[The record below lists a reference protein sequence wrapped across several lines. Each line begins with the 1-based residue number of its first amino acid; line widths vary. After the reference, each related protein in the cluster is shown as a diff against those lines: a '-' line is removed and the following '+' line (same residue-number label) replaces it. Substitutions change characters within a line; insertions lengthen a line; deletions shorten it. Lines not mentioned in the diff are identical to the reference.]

1 VIQAGA
7 INRTSITVKDAF
19 AGHPAAWR
27 DHEIVYY
34 AHDVKLSVPAFCRP
48 HSVDVKLTRP
58 DFIPPVEAIGRSEHT
73 MKSIRGPSRRHIL
86 KTTMA
91 LAAAGTLS
99 GRDARA
105 LPHEAPSRA
114 GTFPHI
120 DTGLRAAVA
129 AQEIPGVVALAAT
142 DNGILYEGVFG
153 SRRFSGGPAKDAAMT
168 RDTVFRIASMVKLI
182 TSVAAMRLVEQ
193 GKLSLDAPAPVIDP
207 AVADAQV
214 LDGFDASGAPIVR
227 PPKRPI
233 ALRHLL
239 THTSGFT
246 YRLWDAE
253 AIRYGNA
260 VEKVPLPD
268 RAKLPRTPLMFDP
281 GERWQYGTSID
292 WVGRIIEAVSGEPLE
307 THFRKNIFEPL
318 GMKDT
323 TFEITLAQ
331 RTREASAHRRQP
343 DGSLRPEPMEAPP
356 QPHAPP
362 RHHSGGGGIYS
373 TAPDY
378 LTLIRMLM
386 HGGSFEGARILQPET
401 VALMGQNQIGPVEA
415 GILKTTAPR
424 VSNDVDFFHGIS
436 LKWGFGHM
444 INMQAVPQARS
455 AGSMTWAGLFN
466 TYYWIDPRK
475 RVAAV
480 FMTQV
485 LPFADERALQAYRQF
500 ERGVYAAVKTG

>member
-1 VIQAGA
+1 MG
-7 INRTSITVKDAF
+7 TSR
-19 AGHPAAWR
+19 H
-27 DHEIVYY
+27 
-34 AHDVKLSVPAFCRP
+34 
-48 HSVDVKLTRP
+48 
-58 DFIPPVEAIGRSEHT
+58 
-73 MKSIRGPSRRHIL
+73 PSRRQIL

-91 LAAAGTLS
+91 LAATSALSARRAGAHEPP
-99 GRDARA
+99 ARA
-105 LPHEAPSRA
+105 GALA
-114 GTFPHI
+114 HI
-120 DTGLRAAVA
+120 DASLRAATA
-129 AQEIPGVVALAAT
+129 AQQVPGVVAIAAT
-142 DNGILYEGVFG
+142 EHGILYEGVFG
-153 SRRFSGGPAKDAAMT
+153 SRRLSGGPAKEAAMT

-193 GKLSLDAPAPVIDP
+193 GQLSLDAPVPEIDP
-207 AVADAQV
+207 AVADPRV
-214 LDGFDASGAPIVR
+214 LDGFDAKGAPLLR

-253 AIRYGNA
+253 AIKYVNA
-260 VEKVPLPD
+260 IEKVPAPE
-268 RAKLPRTPLMFDP
+268 RFKLPRTPLMFDP
-281 GERWQYGTSID
+281 GERWQYGPSID
-292 WVGRIIEAVSGEPLE
+292 WVGRIVESVSGEPLE
-307 THFRKNIFEPL
+307 THFKKHIFEPL

-323 TFEITLAQ
+323 TFEITPAQ
-331 RTREASAHRRQP
+331 RTREASGHHRQP
-343 DGSLRPEPMEAPP
+343 DGSLKPEPMEPAPKP
-356 QPHAPP
+356 NATP

-424 VSNDVDFFHGIS
+424 LSNDVDFFHGIS

-444 INMQAVPQARS
+444 INMQPVLEARS

-466 TYYWIDPRK
+466 TYYWIDPK
-475 RVAAV
+475 KHVAAV

-485 LPFADERALQAYRQF
+485 LPFADEHALRVYRQF

>member
-1 VIQAGA
+1 MGI
-7 INRTSITVKDAF
+7 IRRPNR
-19 AGHPAAWR
+19 R
-27 DHEIVYY
+27 Q
-34 AHDVKLSVPAFCRP
+34 
-48 HSVDVKLTRP
+48 
-58 DFIPPVEAIGRSEHT
+58 
-73 MKSIRGPSRRHIL
+73 IL

-91 LAAAGTLS
+91 LAATGALPARAG
-99 GRDARA
+99 A
-105 LPHEAPSRA
+105 LPHEPSRTA
-114 GTFPHI
+114 AFPHI
-120 DTGLRAAVA
+120 DASLRSAVG
-129 AQEIPGVVALAAT
+129 AQEVPGVVAIAAT
-142 DNGILYEGVFG
+142 ENGILYEGVFG
-153 SRRFSGGPAKDAAMT
+153 SRRLSGGPAKDAAMT

-182 TSVAAMRLVEQ
+182 TSVAALRLVEE
-193 GKLSLDAPAPVIDP
+193 GKLSLDGPLPAIDP
-207 AVADAQV
+207 AVADPQV
-214 LDGFDASGAPIVR
+214 LDGFDAKSAPLLR

-253 AIRYGNA
+253 AIKYINA
-260 VEKVPLPD
+260 IEKAPAAERP
-268 RAKLPRTPLMFDP
+268 KLPRTPLMFDP

-292 WVGRIIEAVSGEPLE
+292 WVGRIVESISGEPLE
-307 THFRKNIFEPL
+307 THFKKHVFEPL

-323 TFEITLAQ
+323 TFEITAAQ
-331 RTREASAHRRQP
+331 RTREASGHHRQP
-343 DGSLRPEPMEAPP
+343 DGSLKPEPMEPAPKP
-356 QPHAPP
+356 QAAP

-386 HGGSFEGARILQPET
+386 HGGSFEGVRILRPET

-444 INMQAVPQARS
+444 INMQPLPDARS

-466 TYYWIDPRK
+466 TYYWIDPKR

-485 LPFADERALQAYRQF
+485 LPFADERALRVYRQF
-500 ERGVYAAVKTG
+500 ERGIYAAVKTG

>member
-1 VIQAGA
+1 MGI
-7 INRTSITVKDAF
+7 IRRPNR
-19 AGHPAAWR
+19 R
-27 DHEIVYY
+27 Q
-34 AHDVKLSVPAFCRP
+34 
-48 HSVDVKLTRP
+48 
-58 DFIPPVEAIGRSEHT
+58 
-73 MKSIRGPSRRHIL
+73 IL

-91 LAAAGTLS
+91 LAAT
-99 GRDARA
+99 DALPARADA
-105 LPHEAPSRA
+105 LPHEPSRTA
-114 GTFPHI
+114 AFPHI
-120 DTGLRAAVA
+120 DASLRSAVG
-129 AQEIPGVVALAAT
+129 AQEVPGVVAIAAT
-142 DNGILYEGVFG
+142 ENGILYEGVFG
-153 SRRFSGGPAKDAAMT
+153 SRRLSGGPAKDAAMT

-182 TSVAAMRLVEQ
+182 TSVAALRLVEE
-193 GKLSLDAPAPVIDP
+193 GKLSLDGPLPAIDP
-207 AVADAQV
+207 AVADPQV
-214 LDGFDASGAPIVR
+214 LDGFDAKSAPLLR

-253 AIRYGNA
+253 AIKYINA
-260 VEKVPLPD
+260 IEKAPAAERP
-268 RAKLPRTPLMFDP
+268 KLPRTPLMFDP

-292 WVGRIIEAVSGEPLE
+292 WVGRIVESISGEPLE
-307 THFRKNIFEPL
+307 THFKKHIFEPL

-323 TFEITLAQ
+323 TFEITAAQ
-331 RTREASAHRRQP
+331 RTREASGHHRQP
-343 DGSLRPEPMEAPP
+343 DGSLKPEPMEPAPKP
-356 QPHAPP
+356 QAAP

-386 HGGSFEGARILQPET
+386 HGGSFEGARILRPET

-444 INMQAVPQARS
+444 INMQPLPDARS

-466 TYYWIDPRK
+466 TYYWIDPKR

-485 LPFADERALQAYRQF
+485 LPFADERALRVYRQF
-500 ERGVYAAVKTG
+500 ERGIYAAVKTG

>member
-1 VIQAGA
+1 MGI
-7 INRTSITVKDAF
+7 IRRPNR
-19 AGHPAAWR
+19 R
-27 DHEIVYY
+27 Q
-34 AHDVKLSVPAFCRP
+34 
-48 HSVDVKLTRP
+48 
-58 DFIPPVEAIGRSEHT
+58 
-73 MKSIRGPSRRHIL
+73 IL

-91 LAAAGTLS
+91 LAATGALP
-99 GRDARA
+99 ARADA
-105 LPHEAPSRA
+105 LPHEPSRTA
-114 GTFPHI
+114 AFPHI
-120 DTGLRAAVA
+120 DASLRSAVG
-129 AQEIPGVVALAAT
+129 AQEVPGVVAIAAT
-142 DNGILYEGVFG
+142 ENGILYEGVFG
-153 SRRFSGGPAKDAAMT
+153 SRRLSGGPAKDAAMT

-182 TSVAAMRLVEQ
+182 TSVAALRLVEE
-193 GKLSLDAPAPVIDP
+193 GKLSLDGPLPAIDP
-207 AVADAQV
+207 AVADPQV
-214 LDGFDASGAPIVR
+214 LDGFDAKSAPLLR

-253 AIRYGNA
+253 AIKYINA
-260 VEKVPLPD
+260 IEKAPAAERP
-268 RAKLPRTPLMFDP
+268 KLPRTPLMFDP

-292 WVGRIIEAVSGEPLE
+292 WVGRIVESISGEPLE
-307 THFRKNIFEPL
+307 THFKKHVFEPL

-323 TFEITLAQ
+323 TFEITAAQ
-331 RTREASAHRRQP
+331 RTREASGHHRQP
-343 DGSLRPEPMEAPP
+343 DGSLKPEPMEPAPKP
-356 QPHAPP
+356 QAAP

-386 HGGSFEGARILQPET
+386 HGGSFEGVRILRPET

-444 INMQAVPQARS
+444 INMQPLPDARS

-466 TYYWIDPRK
+466 TYYWIDPKR

-485 LPFADERALQAYRQF
+485 LPFADERALRVYRQF
-500 ERGVYAAVKTG
+500 ERGIYAAVKTG

>member
-1 VIQAGA
+1 MDI
-7 INRTSITVKDAF
+7 
-19 AGHPAAWR
+19 
-27 DHEIVYY
+27 
-34 AHDVKLSVPAFCRP
+34 
-48 HSVDVKLTRP
+48 
-58 DFIPPVEAIGRSEHT
+58 
-73 MKSIRGPSRRHIL
+73 IRGPNRRQIL
-86 KTTMA
+86 KATMA
-91 LAAAGTLS
+91 LAATAALPARAG
-99 GRDARA
+99 A
-105 LPHEAPSRA
+105 LPHEPPSRA
-114 GTFPHI
+114 AAFPHI
-120 DTGLRAAVA
+120 DASLRAAVG
-129 AQEIPGVVALAAT
+129 AQEVPGVVAIAAT
-142 DNGILYEGVFG
+142 EHGILYEGVFG
-153 SRRFSGGPAKDAAMT
+153 SRRLSSGPAKEAAMT

-193 GKLSLDAPAPVIDP
+193 GKLSLDGPVPEIDP
-207 AVADAQV
+207 AIADPQV
-214 LDGFDASGAPIVR
+214 LDGFDAKGAPLLR

-253 AIRYGNA
+253 AIKYVNA
-260 VEKVPLPD
+260 VEKVPAPE
-268 RAKLPRTPLMFDP
+268 RFKLPRTPLMFDP
-281 GERWQYGTSID
+281 GERWQYGPSID
-292 WVGRIIEAVSGEPLE
+292 WVGHIVESISGEPLE
-307 THFRKNIFEPL
+307 AHFKKHIFEPL

-323 TFEITLAQ
+323 TFEITAAQ
-331 RTREASAHRRQP
+331 RAREASGHHRQP
-343 DGSLRPEPMEAPP
+343 DGSLKPEPMEPAPKP
-356 QPHAPP
+356 NAVP

-373 TAPDY
+373 SAPDY

-424 VSNDVDFFHGIS
+424 LSNDVDFFHGIS

-444 INMQAVPQARS
+444 INMQPVPEARS

-466 TYYWIDPRK
+466 TYYWIDPK
-475 RVAAV
+475 KHVAAV

-485 LPFADERALQAYRQF
+485 LPFADERALRVYRQF

>member
-1 VIQAGA
+1 MGI
-7 INRTSITVKDAF
+7 IRRPNR
-19 AGHPAAWR
+19 R
-27 DHEIVYY
+27 Q
-34 AHDVKLSVPAFCRP
+34 
-48 HSVDVKLTRP
+48 
-58 DFIPPVEAIGRSEHT
+58 
-73 MKSIRGPSRRHIL
+73 IL

-91 LAAAGTLS
+91 LAATGALP
-99 GRDARA
+99 ARA
-105 LPHEAPSRA
+105 GALPNEPSRTA
-114 GTFPHI
+114 AFPQI
-120 DTGLRAAVA
+120 DASLRSAVG
-129 AQEIPGVVALAAT
+129 AQEVPGVVAIAAT
-142 DNGILYEGVFG
+142 ENGILYEGVFG
-153 SRRFSGGPAKDAAMT
+153 SRRLSGGPAKDAAMT

-182 TSVAAMRLVEQ
+182 TSVAALRLVEE
-193 GKLSLDAPAPVIDP
+193 GKLSIDP
-207 AVADAQV
+207 AVADPQV
-214 LDGFDASGAPIVR
+214 LDGFDAKGAPLLR

-253 AIRYGNA
+253 AIKYINA
-260 VEKVPLPD
+260 IEKAPAAERP
-268 RAKLPRTPLMFDP
+268 KLPRTPLMFDP

-292 WVGRIIEAVSGEPLE
+292 WVGRIVESISGEPLE
-307 THFRKNIFEPL
+307 THFKKHVFEPL

-323 TFEITLAQ
+323 TFEITAAQ
-331 RTREASAHRRQP
+331 RTREASGHHRQP
-343 DGSLRPEPMEAPP
+343 DGSLKPEPMEPAPKP
-356 QPHAPP
+356 QAAP

-386 HGGSFEGARILQPET
+386 HGGSFEGARILRPET
-401 VALMGQNQIGPVEA
+401 VTLMGQNQIGPVEA

-444 INMQAVPQARS
+444 INMQPLPDARS

-466 TYYWIDPRK
+466 TYYWIDPKR

-485 LPFADERALQAYRQF
+485 LPFADERALRVYRQF
-500 ERGVYAAVKTG
+500 ERGIYAAVKTG

>member
-1 VIQAGA
+1 MGI
-7 INRTSITVKDAF
+7 IR
-19 AGHPAAWR
+19 
-27 DHEIVYY
+27 
-34 AHDVKLSVPAFCRP
+34 
-48 HSVDVKLTRP
+48 RP
-58 DFIPPVEAIGRSEHT
+58 D
-73 MKSIRGPSRRHIL
+73 RRQIL

-91 LAAAGTLS
+91 LAATGALP
-99 GRDARA
+99 ARAAA
-105 LPHEAPSRA
+105 LPHEPPSRA
-114 GTFPHI
+114 AAFPHI
-120 DTGLRAAVA
+120 DASLRAAVG
-129 AQEIPGVVALAAT
+129 AQEVPGVVAIAAT
-142 DNGILYEGVFG
+142 EHGIIYEGVFG
-153 SRRFSGGPAKDAAMT
+153 SRRLSSGPAKEAAMT

-182 TSVAAMRLVEQ
+182 TSVAALRLVEQ
-193 GKLSLDAPAPVIDP
+193 GKLSLDGPVPEIDP
-207 AVADAQV
+207 AVADPQV
-214 LDGFDASGAPIVR
+214 LDGFDAKGAPLLR
-227 PPKRPI
+227 PPRRPI

-253 AIRYGNA
+253 AIKYVNA
-260 VEKVPLPD
+260 IEKVPVAE
-268 RAKLPRTPLMFDP
+268 RIKLPRTPLMFDP

-292 WVGRIIEAVSGEPLE
+292 WVGRIVETISDEPLE
-307 THFRKNIFEPL
+307 AHFKKHIFEPL

-323 TFEITLAQ
+323 TFEITAAQ
-331 RTREASAHRRQP
+331 RTREASGHHRQP
-343 DGSLRPEPMEAPP
+343 DGSLKPEPMEPAPKP
-356 QPHAPP
+356 NAAP

-386 HGGSFEGARILQPET
+386 HGGSFEGERILQPET

-424 VSNDVDFFHGIS
+424 LSNDVDFFHGIS

-444 INMQAVPQARS
+444 INMQPVPDARS

-466 TYYWIDPRK
+466 TYYWIDPK
-475 RVAAV
+475 KHVAAV

-485 LPFADERALQAYRQF
+485 LPFADERALRVYRQF